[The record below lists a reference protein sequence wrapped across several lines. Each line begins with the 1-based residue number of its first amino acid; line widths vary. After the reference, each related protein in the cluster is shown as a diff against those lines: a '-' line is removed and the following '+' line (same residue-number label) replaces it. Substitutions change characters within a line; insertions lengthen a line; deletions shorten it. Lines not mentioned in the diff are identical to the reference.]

1 MKLTFLGA
9 DHEVTGSCHYLCVG
23 DKNILI
29 DCGMEQGNDV
39 YENQELPIP
48 ASDVDYVL
56 LTHAHIDHSGLIPL
70 LYVNGFRGSIY
81 CTEATVQL
89 CDIMLRDSAHIQMF
103 EAEWRN
109 RKAKRSNGTLK
120 EFIPLYDAKAV
131 YEVMKQFVGVKYDEI
146 INIDDNVASGVADT
160 PLALYL
166 LVACDMREELQGNV
180 WALYHEIFHNA
191 IINTEYNENFDN
203 SLEHPIKDYEEILYK
218 IVCSI
223 AFRMFKNSMEE
234 RYYISSHEL
243 DEIINESWV
252 DSVIVKWVRKC
263 CVLCAYWKSNGKAGA
278 LEFYHNNIRDY
289 FFGEYI
295 YNKLSLLMNENDV
308 ENPQNFLTTMCEI
321 MQYGYIAGTTWEQTF
336 LFIYNKLQYDDKNY
350 ECDLESMVIF
360 LQSIYT
366 KIILADDTI
375 WTYNYSGYNY
385 QKIKNTLFNTLLL
398 IRVYQKGAL
407 IEKNSTKTTFW
418 SSDGEFIQILNSNI
432 FADWCDMFKQKVI
445 ISNNNIISIGQNCLL
460 DGLNFENRSMQN
472 VGFQDS
478 SLRKASFNNT
488 NLNGIDFAYSD
499 LSNAFFSGAILE
511 KINFSNAL
519 LDDIDFSNATLIN
532 CNFTGAKIRRG
543 KFDLTKVVDCA
554 FKDLKVEDVNWGT
567 TKIQR
572 CHLENVKFT
581 NSCLDRIKLRKETI
595 NNSEFIN
602 CSLKKA
608 DLERCNVQESIFGEC
623 VLDEIILIGA
633 ELCNIEIT
641 KTSCRNANLSN
652 SSIEDSQLISIDF
665 ENTSFTQ
672 AILKKNSWEH
682 MKFRN
687 SDFRHTQIFTDDF
700 IKLKKYDADLR
711 WSVEKNEDF

>member
-1 MKLTFLGA
+1 M
-9 DHEVTGSCHYLCVG
+9 
-23 DKNILI
+23 
-29 DCGMEQGNDV
+29 
-39 YENQELPIP
+39 
-48 ASDVDYVL
+48 
-56 LTHAHIDHSGLIPL
+56 
-70 LYVNGFRGSIY
+70 
-81 CTEATVQL
+81 
-89 CDIMLRDSAHIQMF
+89 
-103 EAEWRN
+103 
-109 RKAKRSNGTLK
+109 
-120 EFIPLYDAKAV
+120 
-131 YEVMKQFVGVKYDEI
+131 I
-146 INIDDNVASGVADT
+146 INF
-160 PLALYL
+160 L
-166 LVACDMREELQGNV
+166 
-180 WALYHEIFHNA
+180 
-191 IINTEYNENFDN
+191 IIIQEYNENFDN

-243 DEIINESWV
+243 DEIINESGV